1 MDPFT
6 ATPKYF
12 ENIRLFAMSKVMKKV
27 EELKYFEFLTVLL
40 D

>member
-12 ENIRLFAMSKVMKKV
+12 ENIRLFAMSKVMKEV
-27 EELKYFEFLTVLL
+27 EELVEIF
-40 D
+40 